1 MRIRITFS
9 KQGALR
15 YTGHL
20 DLHKL
25 WERAARRADIPLA
38 YTQGFHPTPRIQI
51 ASALPLG
58 FSSRCE
64 VADFFLSADLDVAT
78 LSSKL
83 QPALPSGLSVLNVE
97 SVDER
102 SPALQT
108 QLIAADYEVTLLE
121 QADASNL
128 DLRLA
133 ALTDAPTLPRVKRD
147 KAYDLRPQIEE
158 LSLMAGAEKKIHMRL
173 ASRAGDTGR
182 PEEVL
187 AELNLAIEDV
197 QVERTRLVFKDS

>member
-78 LSSKL
+78 ISSKL

-121 QADASNL
+121 SADASNL

-197 QVERTRLVFKDS
+197 QVERAQLIFKDS

>member
-1 MRIRITFS
+1 VRIRITFS

-25 WERAARRADIPLA
+25 WERAARRAEIPLA
-38 YTQGFHPTPRIQI
+38 YTQGFHPTPKIQI

-64 VADFFLSADLDVAT
+64 VADFFLSEDADVAV
-78 LSSKL
+78 LRSKL

-97 SVDER
+97 AVDER

-121 QADASNL
+121 EADASNL
-128 DLRLA
+128 DLRLG
-133 ALTDAPTLPRVKRD
+133 ALTQATTIPRVKRD
-147 KAYDLRPQIEE
+147 KAYDLRPLIE
-158 LSLMAGAEKKIHMRL
+158 SLALIPGDEKKVYMRL
-173 ASRAGDTGR
+173 TSRPGATGR

-187 AELNLAIEDV
+187 AELNLAIENV
-197 QVERTRLVFKDS
+197 RVERTQLIFQNA